1 LILTICAIGGASLLG
16 ASFLLSG
23 TLPHLAMWL
32 FLATGLFH
40 SIMWPVIF
48 NLSLEDL
55 GPNAKVASGIIATS
69 VIGAAIL
76 MPIMGS
82 IQKIS
87 GSVIIAVSAL
97 FIYYA
102 YMVFFAT
109 KGSKIRT

>member
-1 LILTICAIGGASLLG
+1 
-16 ASFLLSG
+16 
-23 TLPHLAMWL
+23 
-32 FLATGLFH
+32 
-40 SIMWPVIF
+40 
-48 NLSLEDL
+48 
-55 GPNAKVASGIIATS
+55 
-69 VIGAAIL
+69 
-76 MPIMGS
+76 MGS